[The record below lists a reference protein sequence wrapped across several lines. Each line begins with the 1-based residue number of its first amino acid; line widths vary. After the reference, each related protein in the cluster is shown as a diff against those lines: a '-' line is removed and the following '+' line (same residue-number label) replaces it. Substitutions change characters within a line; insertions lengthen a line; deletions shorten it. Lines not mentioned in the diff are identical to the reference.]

1 MPRRLP
7 FPGAEP
13 SLGVHDLMLAQRF
26 PAYLAGF
33 HLGLL
38 GQLFLLGTTPKCW
51 KAPRLSL
58 GFRSL
63 LYLALC
69 SGFKSRLHVPDSP
82 PTQRWRP
89 RLLLLNLG

>member
-7 FPGAEP
+7 FPGAEL

-63 LYLALC
+63 LYLSSLQW
-69 SGFKSRLHVPDSP
+69 F
-82 PTQRWRP
+82 
-89 RLLLLNLG
+89 